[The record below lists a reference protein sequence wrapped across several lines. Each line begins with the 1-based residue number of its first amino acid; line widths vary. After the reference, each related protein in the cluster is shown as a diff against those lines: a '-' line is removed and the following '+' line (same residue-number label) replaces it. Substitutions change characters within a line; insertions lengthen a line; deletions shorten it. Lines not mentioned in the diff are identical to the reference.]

1 MPIISRFRTMKTFS
15 DAVLTQVAAYFQVL
29 AEPMRLKIL
38 NLLRSGDRTVGQVVE
53 ALEGNQANVSKHL
66 RILLDAGIVSRR
78 TEGTSA
84 IYGITDPA
92 IFDLCDI
99 VCDRLA
105 ARFEAQNMLRESLTR
120 RETNV

>member
-1 MPIISRFRTMKTFS
+1 MKPFS
-15 DAVLTQVAAYFQVL
+15 EAVLIQVAAYFQVL

-38 NLLRSGDRTVGQVVE
+38 NVLRSSDRTVGQVVE

-92 IFDLCDI
+92 IFDLCEI

-105 ARFEAQNMLRESLTR
+105 ARIEAQNMFRASLTR
-120 RETNV
+120 RKTNV

>member
-1 MPIISRFRTMKTFS
+1 METFS
-15 DAVLTQVAAYFQVL
+15 SAVLIQVAAYFQVL

-38 NLLRSGDRTVGQVVE
+38 HLLRSGDRTVGQVVE

-84 IYGITDPA
+84 IYSITDPV

-99 VCDRLA
+99 VCDRLVV
-105 ARFEAQNMLRESLTR
+105 RIEAQNMLRESLTR

>member
-1 MPIISRFRTMKTFS
+1 MKPFS
-15 DAVLTQVAAYFQVL
+15 EALLIQVAAYLQVL

-38 NLLRSGDRTVGQVVE
+38 HVLRSGDRTVGQVVE

-66 RILLDAGIVSRR
+66 RILFDAGIVSRR

-84 IYGITDPA
+84 IYGISDPA

-105 ARFEAQNMLRESLTR
+105 ARIEAQNMLRESLTR

>member
-1 MPIISRFRTMKTFS
+1 MKTFS
-15 DAVLTQVAAYFQVL
+15 DAVLIQVAAYFQVL

-38 NLLRSGDRTVGQVVE
+38 NVLRSGDRTVGQVVE
-53 ALEGNQANVSKHL
+53 TLEGNQANVSKHL

-84 IYGITDPA
+84 IYGMTDPV

-105 ARFEAQNMLRESLTR
+105 ARIEAQNMLRESLTK

>member
-1 MPIISRFRTMKTFS
+1 MKTFS
-15 DAVLTQVAAYFQVL
+15 EDVLTQVAAYFQVL

-38 NLLRSGDRTVGQVVE
+38 NVLRSGDRTVGQVVE
-53 ALEGNQANVSKHL
+53 ILEGNQANVSKHL

-84 IYGITDPA
+84 IYGMTDPV

-105 ARFEAQNMLRESLTR
+105 VRIEAQNMLRESLTR
-120 RETNV
+120 R

>member
-1 MPIISRFRTMKTFS
+1 MKTFS
-15 DAVLTQVAAYFQVL
+15 EAVLIQVAAYFQVL

-38 NLLRSGDRTVGQVVE
+38 NVLRSSDRTVGQVVE

-84 IYGITDPA
+84 IYSITDPA
-92 IFDLCDI
+92 IFDLCEI

-105 ARFEAQNMLRESLTR
+105 TRNEAQNMFRASLSR
-120 RETNV
+120 RKTNV

>member
-1 MPIISRFRTMKTFS
+1 MRTFS
-15 DAVLTQVAAYFQVL
+15 SAVLVQVAAYFQVL

-38 NLLRSGDRTVGQVVE
+38 NLLRDGDSTVGQVVE

-66 RILLDAGIVSRR
+66 RILLDAGIVNRR

-84 IYGITDPA
+84 IYSITDPV

-105 ARFEAQNMLRESLTR
+105 ARIEAQNMLRESLTR
-120 RETNV
+120 RETNF